1 GRVGMR
7 RLSQGALLLFLTI
20 SLAWLVVSLEM
31 QMPLWLF
38 VGFFALAMLPFGG
51 LGANFNALA
60 MEPLGQL
67 AGTASSI
74 LGFMQ
79 TFLGGILGTLIGQAY
94 NGTVTPL
101 AAGFCSVS
109 VAALLMI
116 LLAER
121 GRLFQPHNPP
131 V

>member
-1 GRVGMR
+1 VILFGPEFAAQLLPVVPVGGDKQAAAKMR
-7 RLSQGALLLFLTI
+7 RQIGRAI
-20 SLAWLVVSLEM
+20 EAGGV
-31 QMPLWLF
+31 
-38 VGFFALAMLPFGG
+38 AAG
-51 LGANFNALA
+51 LGA
-60 MEPLGQL
+60 EL

-79 TFLGGILGTLIGQAY
+79 TFLGGILGTLIGQAF

-116 LLAER
+116 LIAER

>member
-1 GRVGMR
+1 
-7 RLSQGALLLFLTI
+7 
-20 SLAWLVVSLEM
+20 
-31 QMPLWLF
+31 MPLWLF
-38 VGFFALAMLPFGG
+38 IAFFAGAMVPFGC

-60 MEPLGQL
+60 MEPLGAL

-79 TFLGGILGTLIGQAY
+79 TFLGGLLGTLIGQAY

-116 LLAER
+116 LTAER